1 MLDKNSESH
10 VHVEAIEE
18 PPPPGKSIAFGLE
31 RMGLI
36 AVKAPILSMIILAV
50 LIVAAIFGIYRIKI
64 DDSLSQLFR
73 SDSKDYKQYEAVTK
87 RFPATEFDVLVV
99 VEGKTLLARENLEKI
114 RDMVTDLQLVEGVR
128 GLVSLFS
135 ARQAPEPG
143 KLPAALFPP
152 ELPQGA
158 AYDKFVE
165 TVKTNEIIRGKL
177 LSEDGTL
184 ALIVLSLEPSVVSSN
199 DLGKVVGEM
208 RKIMADDLSGS
219 GLNAQLS
226 GVPVMQLEIRN
237 AVKRDG
243 LTYNILGILAGC
255 IIAIIFF
262 RKISFMVVAAFP
274 PIIAILLALGG
285 LGWAGFNLNMFL
297 NVMTP
302 LIMVISFSDSMQL
315 TFAARDRLIAG
326 QDKLTAF
333 TNAVLVVG
341 PACVLTHGTAG
352 ISFIA
357 LQFSDSELIRKF
369 GEAGLA
375 ATIIALIAVLS
386 LVPVFGVLFVRN
398 EKIFAV
404 KFQSADAGVQ
414 ALRNFCY
421 WIAVRMVGRPG
432 LFSLLAVLLV
442 AGLGFIYATL
452 EPRYRLAD
460 QVPDKRQAVAASS
473 RLDAKLTGANPID
486 VLIEFPKGASLYAP
500 DTLKTIA
507 EVHAMVEKSA
517 GVGNVWSLETL
528 RRWLAEKAG
537 SNDVATLKE
546 YVSVIPEHLVRRFIS
561 ADQDAVVVSGRVP
574 DLDSSEILP
583 VIDKLDKALD
593 KVRAEHPGFEIAVTG
608 LSAIAARNSA
618 NMISKL
624 NHGLTI
630 EFLLVAIFI
639 GLAFRSV
646 VVMFSCILPG
656 IFPVV
661 ASGTVLWILGE
672 GLQFASVVA
681 LTVSFGL
688 GLSATIHFL
697 NRLRLE
703 SKPGITSGTGGRA
716 RHRAGRSGADP
727 DHGGA
732 GLRPRRHRVLRPAVA
747 AAVRLAQRVLDD
759 RSPGRG
765 SLHPAA
771 DLDVPDQPVGKDS
784 RRQSRQACGMT
795 SLLNNSGC
803 QTTRGCR
810 PTAAEEGL
818 RNDVCRISC
827 SPCGRCRRL
836 PRRRA
841 HLSFLSHRADPDAGL
856 AGRRAARG
864 RGGVPNLPAAATG
877 ALPSRIEEA
886 RPRPASAC
894 GGVRPISLSVEPG
907 RRREGRVCLRER
919 HQGLGALSAAALDLV
934 RHRDLR
940 HPVGSIAGDAAR
952 MARQ

>member
-1 MLDKNSESH
+1 MLEKNSESQ
-10 VHVEAIEE
+10 VHVEEIEE
-18 PPPPGKSIAFGLE
+18 PPGSSIAFGLE
-31 RMGLI
+31 RIGLI
-36 AVKAPILSMIILAV
+36 AVKAPILSCVILLGLMIL
-50 LIVAAIFGIYRIKI
+50 AIFGIERIKI

-73 SDSKDYKQYEAVTK
+73 SNSKDYKQYEAVTK

-99 VEGKTLLARENLEKI
+99 VEGKTLLARPNLEKI
-114 RDMVTDLQLVEGVR
+114 RDMVTDLQLVDGVR

-135 ARQAPEPG
+135 ARQAPEKG
-143 KLPAALFPP
+143 KLPAALFPS
-152 ELPQGA
+152 ELPPEGA
-158 AYDKFVE
+158 VYDKFVE
-165 TVKTNEIIRGKL
+165 TVKANEIIRGKL

-184 ALIVLSLEPSVVSSN
+184 ALMVMSLEPSIVGSN
-199 DLGKVVGEM
+199 ALTKVVADI
-208 RKIMADDLSGS
+208 RKIMAEDLAGS

-262 RKISFMVVAAFP
+262 RKISFMIIAAFP

-326 QDKLTAF
+326 QDKYTAF
-333 TNAVLVVG
+333 KNAVLVVG

-357 LQFSDSELIRKF
+357 LQFSDSELIQKF

-386 LVPVFGVLFVRN
+386 LVPAFGVLLVRN
-398 EKIFAV
+398 EKIMAV
-404 KFQSADAGVQ
+404 KFQGADAGVQ
-414 ALRNFCY
+414 GLRNFCY

-432 LFSLLAVLLV
+432 LFSLIAVLLV
-442 AGLGFIYATL
+442 AGLGYIYATL

-507 EVHAMVEKSA
+507 DVHAMVETAA

-537 SNDVATLKE
+537 ATDVSTLKE

-583 VIDKLDKALD
+583 VIDKLDAALN
-593 KVRAEHPGFEIAVTG
+593 KVRTEHPGFEIAVTG

-618 NMISKL
+618 NMIQKL
-624 NHGLTI
+624 NHGLTV

-703 SKPGITSGTGGRA
+703 RKPGISPELAVERATVLVGPALILTTVVLACGLIVTVFSDLPSLRLFGWLSAFSMVAALVADLFILRPTSMFLINLSEKIRGTGA
-716 RHRAGRSGADP
+716 HAK
-727 DHGGA
+727 
-732 GLRPRRHRVLRPAVA
+732 PA
-747 AAVRLAQRVLDD
+747 
-759 RSPGRG
+759 
-765 SLHPAA
+765 
-771 DLDVPDQPVGKDS
+771 
-784 RRQSRQACGMT
+784 
-795 SLLNNSGC
+795 
-803 QTTRGCR
+803 
-810 PTAAEEGL
+810 E
-818 RNDVCRISC
+818 
-827 SPCGRCRRL
+827 
-836 PRRRA
+836 
-841 HLSFLSHRADPDAGL
+841 
-856 AGRRAARG
+856 
-864 RGGVPNLPAAATG
+864 
-877 ALPSRIEEA
+877 
-886 RPRPASAC
+886 
-894 GGVRPISLSVEPG
+894 
-907 RRREGRVCLRER
+907 
-919 HQGLGALSAAALDLV
+919 
-934 RHRDLR
+934 
-940 HPVGSIAGDAAR
+940 
-952 MARQ
+952 